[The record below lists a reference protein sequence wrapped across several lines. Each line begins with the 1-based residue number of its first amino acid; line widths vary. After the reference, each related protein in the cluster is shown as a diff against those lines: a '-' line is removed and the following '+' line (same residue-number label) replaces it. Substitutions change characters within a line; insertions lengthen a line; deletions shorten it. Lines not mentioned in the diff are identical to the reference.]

1 MLNRLDY
8 KLISYASVFRSAPI
22 KENLSLLNSLS
33 QLKKYS
39 EVSDLFLWNNFQII
53 LIVEEFNLV
62 NINNNIED
70 KYNILAIFLR

>member
-39 EVSDLFLWNNFQII
+39 EVSDLFL
-53 LIVEEFNLV
+53 
-62 NINNNIED
+62 
-70 KYNILAIFLR
+70 